1 MPLTM
6 APTGEQNVIKKLVE
20 KRKQEDSLRIL
31 VS

>member
-6 APTGEQNVIKKLVE
+6 VPTGEPNVIKKLVE